1 MYRLLFAEDEK
12 ATREGILASI
22 NWKELGICEVK
33 AAPNGAA
40 AMEMLKDFTPDI
52 LLTDIKMPKMNGIE
66 LATQIRKT
74 FPDCSILLISG
85 YSDREYLKSA
95 IYLKAVD
102 FVDKPLRIPEL
113 TSQLVRAVQEQDAIQ
128 KQKKLLSEEIRAL
141 LPGKYDD
148 EPNTGHNPIT
158 LHTLHPALDI
168 ASDTYL
174 QKYLQ
179 AVYDSVTD
187 STEKTDSLVLDILDI
202 IHSQYTD
209 RSLSLDSISRQ
220 LYLSAAYLCVRF
232 KKTMNVSP
240 VHYINQYRIKAS
252 LPLLKDETQKLDEI
266 AQKVGIENG
275 NYYSKVFK
283 RYMGC
288 SPAQYRT
295 SQMAKIMKE

>member
-12 ATREGILASI
+12 APREGLLDSI
-22 NWKELGICEVK
+22 NWKELGISEVR
-33 AAPNGAA
+33 AAKNGAV
-40 AMEMLKDFTPDI
+40 AMEILKEFVPDI

-66 LATQIRKT
+66 LATQIRKS

-113 TSQLVRAVQEQDAIQ
+113 TDQLIRAVQEQEAIKKQ
-128 KQKKLLSEEIRAL
+128 KQLLSEELLSL
-141 LPGKYDD
+141 LPGKDD
-148 EPNTGHNPIT
+148 EGADIENSPVA
-158 LHTLHPALDI
+158 LHTLNPTLDI
-168 ASDTYL
+168 TSDAFL
-174 QKYLQ
+174 QKHFQ
-179 AVYDSVTD
+179 AVYDSVSD
-187 STEKTDSLVLDILDI
+187 SVEKTDPLVLDILNI
-202 IHSQYTD
+202 IHSQYAD

-232 KKTMNVSP
+232 KKSMNVSP
-240 VHYINQYRIKAS
+240 IHYINQYRIKAS
-252 LPLLKDETQKLDEI
+252 LPLLKDESLKLDEI
-266 AQKVGIENG
+266 AQQVGIENG

-283 RYMGC
+283 KYMGC

-295 SQMAKIMKE
+295 G